1 MVSLG
6 PPEHTLRGPLIAFDV
21 TWQRSFYDTILFF
34 WNEPSF
40 VSKTEQVKN
49 DR

>member
-1 MVSLG
+1 M
-6 PPEHTLRGPLIAFDV
+6 LRGPLTAFDV
-21 TWQRSFYDTILFF
+21 TWQMSLYDTILFF
-34 WNEPSF
+34 WKEPLF